1 MHNSPV
7 VFDRYCPFNSADSPG
22 INARGVSVPRP
33 AADKE
38 RDTYSLHWTNIGS
51 DSRHPPDETSN
62 RCTRFRP
69 TALVAIPHMHVS
81 KAKTAR
87 PEKIGKYK
95 ILDVAGRGAMGDVY
109 VAHDPFI
116 DRTVAIKVCSHDD
129 GTESAQVARML
140 FVNEA
145 QAAGALDHSNIL
157 KVYDAGEEN
166 GQPYIVMEYIAEAQ
180 TLRSFCKPEN
190 LLPVPRIIEIARQC
204 AEALDYAHNHG
215 VLHRD
220 IKPSN
225 VMLTQDGQ
233 VKIGDFGIAK
243 RISNDTTSA
252 RQMVGSP
259 RYMSPE
265 QINNE
270 PVSNQSDLY
279 SLGVSMYEL
288 LTGKAPFSAKSLSQ
302 LVMMIRTEEPRS
314 MRSRRPEIPKPLEA
328 IVKRAM
334 EKSLEWRYQ
343 SGTEM
348 VADLTALLR
357 KIQNSDTALTPEQQ
371 FDAARRLH
379 FFEEFSDDEI
389 TEVLEAASWEH
400 FPPGTQLITE
410 GSLERSLFLL
420 VTGEVTI
427 SVGDRVVGTLG
438 EGDCV
443 GELSYLSSSKRSA
456 SIRCVEDVTALRIDS
471 ALLDWASMGVQMR
484 FNKVFQQVLI
494 ERLARTTFEL
504 AKHVS

>member
-1 MHNSPV
+1 MH
-7 VFDRYCPFNSADSPG
+7 AH
-22 INARGVSVPRP
+22 
-33 AADKE
+33 K
-38 RDTYSLHWTNIGS
+38 T
-51 DSRHPPDETSN
+51 
-62 RCTRFRP
+62 
-69 TALVAIPHMHVS
+69 
-81 KAKTAR
+81 KTAR
-87 PEKIGKYK
+87 PEKIGKYE
-95 ILDVAGRGAMGDVY
+95 ILDVAGHGAMGDVY

-116 DRTVAIKVCSHDD
+116 DRTVAVKVCAHDD
-129 GTESAQVARML
+129 GTESARLARKL

-145 QAAGALDHSNIL
+145 QAAGALDHPNIL
-157 KVYDAGEEN
+157 KVYDAGEED
-166 GQPYIVMEYIAEAQ
+166 GQPYIVMEYIADAR

-190 LLPVPRIIEIARQC
+190 LLPVARVIDIARQC
-204 AEALDYAHNHG
+204 AEALEYAHSHG

-220 IKPSN
+220 IKPAN
-225 VMLTQDGQ
+225 VMLTRDGQ

-243 RISNDTTSA
+243 RMFHDDTGT

-270 PVSNQSDLY
+270 PLSKQSDLY

-288 LTGKAPFSAKSLSQ
+288 LTGKPPFTAKGLSQ
-302 LVMMIRTEEPRS
+302 LVMMIRNEEPRPV
-314 MRSRRPEIPKPLEA
+314 RSRRAEIPEPLEA

-334 EKSLEWRYQ
+334 DKSLEWRYQ

-348 VADLTALLR
+348 AADLTSLLQH
-357 KIQNSDTALTPEQQ
+357 IQHQGIALTPEAR
-371 FDAARRLH
+371 FDAVRGLR
-379 FFEEFSDDEI
+379 FFTEFSDDEVR
-389 TEVLEAASWEH
+389 EVLDTASWVQ
-400 FPPGTQLITE
+400 FASGTHLISE
-410 GSLERSLFLL
+410 GSLERSLYVL

-427 SVGDRVVGTLG
+427 SVGDRVVGTLV

-443 GELSYLSSSKRSA
+443 GELSYLSNSKRSA
-456 SIRCVEDVTALRIDS
+456 SIVCVDDVTAIRIDS
-471 ALLDWASMGVQMR
+471 ALLDWASMGVQIR